1 MGRIKVER
9 PDIIEAFES
18 NNPSINYFL
27 NKSSGEIIK
36 VSDDFCADETPLG
49 IDYFSDP
56 QFVRIPRLPE
66 QEGVRIRKEYITNI
80 KDNEDLCDKLEKTLL
95 GRGALKRFVDILRVY
110 PGYYRDWLD
119 FKNKEI
125 LKRIKTWSR
134 EADIEF
140 DLISLSDLED
150 MTDHSYVS

>member
-18 NNPSINYFL
+18 SNPSINYFL
-27 NKSSGEIIK
+27 NKTSGEVVK
-36 VSDDFCADETPLG
+36 VGEDFCADETLLG

-56 QFVRIPRLPE
+56 HFVRIPRLPE
-66 QEGVRIRKEYITNI
+66 QEGVRIRRKYITNI
-80 KDNEDLCDKLEKTLL
+80 QDNEDLCDKLEKTLL

-110 PGYYRDWLD
+110 PEYYRDWLD

-125 LKRIKTWSR
+125 LKRVKVWSK
-134 EADIEF
+134 EVDIEF
-140 DLISLSDLED
+140 DLVSLPDLED
-150 MTDHSYVS
+150 MTDYPYTS

>member
-1 MGRIKVER
+1 MGRIRVER

-18 NNPSINYFL
+18 SNPSINYFL
-27 NKSSGEIIK
+27 NKTSGEVVK
-36 VSDDFCADETPLG
+36 VAEDFCADETLLG

-56 QFVRIPRLPE
+56 HFVRIPRLPE
-66 QEGVRIRKEYITNI
+66 QEGVRIRRKYITNI
-80 KDNEDLCDKLEKTLL
+80 QDNEDLCDKLEKTLL

-110 PGYYRDWLD
+110 PEYYRDWLD

-125 LKRIKTWSR
+125 LKRVKVWSK

-140 DLISLSDLED
+140 DLVSLPDLQD
-150 MTDHSYVS
+150 MADYPYPS

>member
-18 NNPSINYFL
+18 SNPGINYFL
-27 NKSSGEIIK
+27 NKLSGEIIK
-36 VSDDFCADETPLG
+36 VPDDFCADETLLG

-66 QEGVRIRKEYITNI
+66 QEGVRIRREYIINI

-110 PGYYRDWLD
+110 PEYYRDWLD
-119 FKNKEI
+119 FKNREI
-125 LKRIKTWSR
+125 LKRVKVWSK
-134 EADIEF
+134 EVDIEF
-140 DLISLSDLED
+140 DLVSFSDLEN
-150 MTDHSYVS
+150 MTGHSYVS